1 MKQCVPVHNRVSL
14 QNKMFI
20 FFAKYYK
27 NFLYV
32 GFILVLI
39 LYTQCDNMCNVSLC
53 SRSAFLLYFHTS
65 DVSCKDH
72 FICCFL
78 ILHGVRPSSTAPS
91 PPTWPSPRHRRS
103 LASGPT
109 AGPTPSTASASRLRA
124 TWRRWERR
132 SSDSQETDF
141 DKSARALSETWSCCW
156 VVSLAAVIFSS
167 QRSLLSSRRRRG

>member
-1 MKQCVPVHNRVSL
+1 
-14 QNKMFI
+14 
-20 FFAKYYK
+20 
-27 NFLYV
+27 
-32 GFILVLI
+32 
-39 LYTQCDNMCNVSLC
+39 MCNVSLC

-132 SSDSQETDF
+132 SSDPQETDF

-156 VVSLAAVIFSS
+156 VVSLASVILVRREVCWVQGGGAVS
-167 QRSLLSSRRRRG
+167 QGEVSGEDGAHQHSLSGTDHHLLDLSVKQWAPSDEPLEDETNR